1 MGYDKTQRVTQAL
14 KENLGLSQL
23 IGDSPRFLA
32 EVQKISLASKCD
44 AKVVISG
51 ETGTGKELFA
61 RAIHYLSPRAHRPF
75 VAVNCGAIPSD
86 LAENEL
92 FGHERGAYT
101 SASTSQISLVQEAHT
116 GTLFLDEIDSLPLS
130 VQVKLL
136 RFIQDNECRPLGSSM
151 AHKVDVRL
159 ITATN
164 MDLEQLV
171 QNGTFRRDLYYRL
184 NVVSFCLPPLRDRRE
199 DIVLLARHFLGK
211 YSERFNKRVHSFSQ
225 EALRTLHTYDWPGN
239 VRELENMIERAIALA
254 QDTLIQ
260 RSDLALQAGKTAP
273 LLEGFQ
279 DAKSKVIAQFE
290 KKYLQD
296 VLLSTHGN
304 VSQAAL
310 VAHKNRR
317 ALWQLIQKHSIDV
330 SAFRNRFTSH
340 SDN

>member
-136 RFIQDNECRPLGSSM
+136 RFIQDNES
-151 AHKVDVRL
+151 
-159 ITATN
+159 
-164 MDLEQLV
+164 
-171 QNGTFRRDLYYRL
+171 
-184 NVVSFCLPPLRDRRE
+184 
-199 DIVLLARHFLGK
+199 
-211 YSERFNKRVHSFSQ
+211 
-225 EALRTLHTYDWPGN
+225 
-239 VRELENMIERAIALA
+239 
-254 QDTLIQ
+254 
-260 RSDLALQAGKTAP
+260 ALQNA
-273 LLEGFQ
+273 
-279 DAKSKVIAQFE
+279 
-290 KKYLQD
+290 
-296 VLLSTHGN
+296 
-304 VSQAAL
+304 
-310 VAHKNRR
+310 
-317 ALWQLIQKHSIDV
+317 
-330 SAFRNRFTSH
+330 
-340 SDN
+340 